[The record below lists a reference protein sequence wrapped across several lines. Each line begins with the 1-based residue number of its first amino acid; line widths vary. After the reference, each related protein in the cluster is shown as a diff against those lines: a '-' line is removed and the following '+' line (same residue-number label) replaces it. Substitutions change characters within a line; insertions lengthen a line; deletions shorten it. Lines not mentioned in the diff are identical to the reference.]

1 MPRRCF
7 KALCCTCA
15 SPTGVVQELWRGFEA
30 FGEALQLL
38 KVAEQ
43 YAGDQQVA
51 WRQDIMRPALDR
63 KQVSPIPDARH

>member
-1 MPRRCF
+1 MPCQ
-7 KALCCTCA
+7 CCMACCRTHAPPA
-15 SPTGVVQELWRGFEA
+15 SRLQELWRGFEA

-43 YAGDQQVA
+43 CAGDQQVA

-63 KQVSPIPDARH
+63 KQVSPAPEARR